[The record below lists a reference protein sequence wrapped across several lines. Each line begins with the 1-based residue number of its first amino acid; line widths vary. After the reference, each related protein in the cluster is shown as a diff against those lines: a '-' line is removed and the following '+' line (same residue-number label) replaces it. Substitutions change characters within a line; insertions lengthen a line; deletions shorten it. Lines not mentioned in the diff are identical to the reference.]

1 LLGRLGHWGICST
14 FEKKN
19 MPKQVIHTAL
29 APEPI
34 GPYSQAVRAGQM
46 LYTSG
51 QIAIDPVS
59 NTYTPAPV
67 EEEAELVMKNLEAL
81 LQAAG
86 CSFKDVVKTS
96 IFLQSMSDF
105 AAVNGVY
112 ARYFTD
118 QFPARETVEVACL
131 PKSCKVEISVI
142 ALIP

>member
-1 LLGRLGHWGICST
+1 
-14 FEKKN
+14 

-112 ARYFTD
+112 ARCFTD

>member
-1 LLGRLGHWGICST
+1 
-14 FEKKN
+14 